1 MRAMILAAGRG
12 ERMRPLTDACP
23 KPLLVAGGRPLIE
36 YHLENLAAA
45 GIDEVVI
52 NLAWK
57 GAMIRQALGDGARFG
72 VRIQYSDEGDEA
84 LETGGGIHKALEML
98 GPDPFL
104 VLSGDIWTDYP
115 LVRCL
120 AQPASEDL
128 GHWVVVA
135 NPAFHARG
143 DFCLREGRLH
153 DGDGPR
159 YTYAN
164 IGVFRPAFF
173 AGCAGGRFALA
184 PLMFE
189 WLRRGRISGELYRG
203 AWCNVGTPGQLAQ
216 LDAQLARA
224 ARRRDADLGT
234 DRR

>member
-23 KPLLVAGGRPLIE
+23 KPLLAAGGRPLIE

-57 GAMIRQALGDGARFG
+57 GAMIREVLGDGGRFG
-72 VRIQYSDEGDEA
+72 VHIQYSDEGDEA
-84 LETGGGIHKALEML
+84 LDTGGGIYKALGML

-115 LVRCL
+115 LLRCL

-128 GHWVVVA
+128 GHWVLVA
-135 NPAFHARG
+135 NPAFHVRG
-143 DFCLREGRLH
+143 DFCLRDGRLH

-173 AGCAGGRFALA
+173 SGCAAGRFALA

-189 WLRRGRISGELYRG
+189 WLRRGRISGELYQG
-203 AWCNVGTPGQLAQ
+203 AWHNVGTPEQLAQ

-224 ARRRDADLGT
+224 VPGAHYELG
-234 DRR
+234 RGG